1 MRSILLFVFSFII
14 VYSASAQERN
24 TRLLDNFKV
33 QHYLVRDSLGIFIIK
48 ETINSDGS
56 RSYSVIPKSH
66 LEQNLEPLEENYPT
80 ALMEWFNKEKSSL
93 IRQKKSSS
101 LYGRKS
107 GVIDTTGAYV
117 SKSNSTIWW
126 ILGST
131 ALLGGATAYYF
142 LSTKDNLEELPIQP
156 NPPK

>member
-1 MRSILLFVFSFII
+1 MKSYLLLFFSVLII
-14 VYSASAQERN
+14 YSANAQERN

-33 QHYLVRDSLGIFIIK
+33 QHYLIRDSLGIFIIK
-48 ETINSDGS
+48 ETVKSDGS

-66 LEQNLEPLEENYPT
+66 LEQNLEPLEENYPS
-80 ALMEWFNKEKSSL
+80 ALLEWFNREKSSIL
-93 IRQKKSSS
+93 RQKRSQM
-101 LYGRKS
+101 YTGRKS

-117 SKSNSTIWW
+117 NKSNTTVWW

-131 ALLGGATAYYF
+131 ALLGGVTAYYF
-142 LSTKDNLEELPIQP
+142 LQTKDNQEELPIQP